1 MNVQEEITRA
11 ARYGHQLETM
21 LDGKE
26 VTASTDRDLLII
38 GYRNLSLDYHSAI
51 VMLLEKEIYGA
62 AFALLRPAVEAWVR
76 IHVAKMGT
84 DETVLQLKNDTYRV
98 DFGKVGEQIDK
109 AFELEFFEKSLN
121 KAVREAL
128 HSYAHSGW
136 FQVVRRFNESETKSR
151 YSDGAILNVLE
162 GSMTALFMATI
173 VTAKHF
179 GLEKEWQTT
188 HDLFSE
194 YNKRPLGVPQ

>member
-1 MNVQEEITRA
+1 MNVHEEITRA
-11 ARYGHQLETM
+11 ARYGQQLETM

-38 GYRNLSLDYHSAI
+38 GYRSLLLDYHVAI
-51 VMLLEKEIYGA
+51 VMLLEQELYGS
-62 AFALLRPAVEAWVR
+62 AFALLRPTVEAWVR

-84 DETVLQLKNDTYRV
+84 DEIVLQLKNDTYRV
-98 DFGKVGEQIDK
+98 DFSKIGEQIDE
-109 AFELEFFEKSLN
+109 AFELEFFEKTLN
-121 KAVREAL
+121 KAVRDAL
-128 HSYAHSGW
+128 HSYTHSGW
-136 FQVVRRFNESETKSR
+136 FQVVRRFNESEIKSR

-173 VTAKHF
+173 VTTKHF
-179 GLEKEWQTT
+179 GFEKEWQKT

-194 YNKRPLGVPQ
+194 YNKRPLEVPK

>member
-1 MNVQEEITRA
+1 MNVHEEITRA
-11 ARYGHQLETM
+11 ARYGQQLETM

-38 GYRNLSLDYHSAI
+38 GYRSLLLDYHVAI
-51 VMLLEKEIYGA
+51 VMLLEKELYGS
-62 AFALLRPAVEAWVR
+62 AFALLRPTVEAWVR

-98 DFGKVGEQIDK
+98 DFSKIGEQIDE
-109 AFELEFFEKSLN
+109 AFELEFFEKTLN
-121 KAVREAL
+121 KAVRDAL
-128 HSYAHSGW
+128 HSYTHSGW
-136 FQVVRRFNESETKSR
+136 FQVVRRFNESEIKSR

-173 VTAKHF
+173 VTTKHF
-179 GLEKEWQTT
+179 GFEKEWQKT

-194 YNKRPLGVPQ
+194 YNKRPLEVPK

>member
-1 MNVQEEITRA
+1 MNVHEEITRA
-11 ARYGHQLETM
+11 ARYGQQLETM

-38 GYRNLSLDYHSAI
+38 GYRSLLLDYHVAI
-51 VMLLEKEIYGA
+51 VMLLEKELYGS
-62 AFALLRPAVEAWVR
+62 AFALLRPTIEAWVR

-84 DETVLQLKNDTYRV
+84 DETVLQLKNDSYRV
-98 DFGKVGEQIDK
+98 DFSKIGEQIDE
-109 AFELEFFEKSLN
+109 AFELEFFEKTLN
-121 KAVREAL
+121 KAVRDAL
-128 HSYAHSGW
+128 HSYTHSGW
-136 FQVVRRFNESETKSR
+136 FQVVRRFNESEIKSR

-173 VTAKHF
+173 VTTKHF
-179 GLEKEWQTT
+179 GFEKEWQKT

-194 YNKRPLGVPQ
+194 YNKRPLEVPK

>member
-1 MNVQEEITRA
+1 MNVHEEITRA
-11 ARYGHQLETM
+11 ARYGQQLETM

-38 GYRNLSLDYHSAI
+38 GYRSLLLDYHVAI
-51 VMLLEKEIYGA
+51 VMLLEKELYGS
-62 AFALLRPAVEAWVR
+62 AFALLRPTVEAWVR

-98 DFGKVGEQIDK
+98 DFSKIGEQIDE
-109 AFELEFFEKSLN
+109 AFELEFFEKTLN
-121 KAVREAL
+121 KAVGDAL
-128 HSYAHSGW
+128 HSYTHSGW
-136 FQVVRRFNESETKSR
+136 FQVVRRFNESEIKSR

-173 VTAKHF
+173 VTTKHF
-179 GLEKEWQTT
+179 GFEKEWQKT

-194 YNKRPLGVPQ
+194 YNKRPLEVPK

>member
-1 MNVQEEITRA
+1 MNVREEIARA
-11 ARYGHQLETM
+11 SRYGRQLETM

-26 VTASTDRDLLII
+26 VTATSDRDLLII
-38 GYRNLSLDYHSAI
+38 GYRSLLLDYHTSI
-51 VMLLEKEIYGA
+51 VTLLEQELYGG
-62 AFALLRPAVEAWVR
+62 AFALVRPTVEGWVR
-76 IHVAKMGT
+76 IHIAKMGT

-98 DFGKVGEQIDK
+98 DFSRVGEEIDN
-109 AFELEFFEKSLN
+109 AFELELFEKSLN

-128 HSYAHSGW
+128 HSYTHSGW
-136 FQVVRRFNESETKSR
+136 FQVARRFNEIEFESR

-173 VTAKHF
+173 VTTKHF
-179 GLEKEWQTT
+179 GFEKEWQRT

-194 YNKRPLGVPQ
+194 YNKRPLEVPK